1 MILFESKRLAVRHL
15 TPEDLEDYF
24 RLNGDEELM
33 RYIRPPKTREETE
46 KFLLENIAAYDKDTI
61 DWRLALVDRTDGH
74 FVGSFAIIPLSGREE
89 LQVGYALL
97 KEHWGKGY
105 ATEILQAGL
114 KYIYEK
120 LKLEMIAAVTEVENL
135 ASQQVLLRL
144 KFVEEE
150 KYEEQGKTLL
160 RFRHSVLQ
168 VGY

>member
-33 RYIRPPKTREETE
+33 RYIRPPKTSEETE

-61 DWRLALVDRTDGH
+61 DWRLAMVDRTDGH

-105 ATEILQAGL
+105 AKEILLSGL
-114 KYIYEK
+114 EFIKSTLGISS
-120 LKLEMIAAVTEVENL
+120 IAAVTEEEND
-135 ASQQVLLRL
+135 ASQRVLVNAGFTLEHRYM
-144 KFVEEE
+144 E
-150 KYEEQGKTLL
+150 KDKYLL
-160 RFRHSVLQ
+160 RFRYVFA
-168 VGY
+168 GD